1 MLNLPVLLLKYQL
14 KCLGLYVSFVILG
27 HSERRQFWKTNHS
40 VNKKILAAV
49 ENNLKPIYCIGETLE
64 ERETE
69 KTLDVVGSQVR
80 EELES
85 FPSQS
90 IENLVLAYE
99 PVWAIGTGKTATDEM
114 AQEVHAYIRKVLTD
128 IFGESSASKIRILY
142 GGSMKPENAAGLLKR
157 C

>member
-1 MLNLPVLLLKYQL
+1 M
-14 KCLGLYVSFVILG
+14 
-27 HSERRQFWKTNHS
+27 
-40 VNKKILAAV
+40 
-49 ENNLKPIYCIGETLE
+49 KPIYCIGETLE

-80 EELES
+80 EGLES

-128 IFGESSASKIRILY
+128 IFGESSASKNKDFVWWFNETRKCCRT
-142 GGSMKPENAAGLLKR
+142 SCPRR